1 MKKQVL
7 FTGAGVA
14 LITPMYP
21 DGSIN
26 FEKLEELVEWHIA
39 NRTDALI
46 VCGTTGE
53 APTLSSPEHLE
64 ALRVAIDR
72 AAHRIPVIA
81 GVFANSTAA
90 AIDGAKSAEA
100 IGVDGLLISVPGFSQ
115 PEQRGL
121 RAHFSRVA
129 DSVSVPM
136 LVYNNPARL
145 GVDLKPNTMAD
156 LLQHENIVGIKE
168 SSGSIQQVM
177 NLAALCPDCDIYAGN
192 DDQVLPVLSLGGKGV
207 ISTIANIMPDV
218 MHAMCEAFFKG
229 DHAAAQDMQIQIFP
243 LWQAAFVETSPVPV
257 KAMMSLMKLC
267 EEDVRLPLVPLSEE
281 SMGLIRETL
290 EAYQLI

>member
-1 MKKQVL
+1 MSL
-7 FTGAGVA
+7 FRGCGVSI
-14 LITPMYP
+14 ITPLQKNKV
-21 DGSIN
+21 DFTAFTRLI
-26 FEKLEELVEWHIA
+26 ELQIA
-39 NRTDALI
+39 SGTDAI
-46 VCGTTGE
+46 ITCDTPGE
-53 APTLSSPEHLE
+53 PAGLTMDERLSVIQFVVE
-64 ALRVAIDR
+64 RVNG
-72 AAHRIPVIA
+72 RIPVIA

-100 IGVDGLLISVPGFSQ
+100 IGVDGLLISAPGFSQ